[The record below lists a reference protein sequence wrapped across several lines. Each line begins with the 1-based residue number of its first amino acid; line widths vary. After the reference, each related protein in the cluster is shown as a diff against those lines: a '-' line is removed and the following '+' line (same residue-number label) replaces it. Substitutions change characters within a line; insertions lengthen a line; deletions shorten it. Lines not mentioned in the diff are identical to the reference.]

1 MDSSE
6 VKAKELKT
14 DHQLENMEHNLN
26 ERFSSLESKVEIIR
40 DDKTE
45 NDSRTEARFKA
56 LEEKVDKMD
65 SQITRLLEMM
75 ERVVQSVARD
85 ERGST

>member
-56 LEEKVDKMD
+56 LEENVDKMD